1 MGRASPLPVEPR
13 GSRRSYR
20 REPFIHFAP
29 VQTGDV
35 HSVPVGRR
43 ALLVEVDDAATALA
57 LADWARQARVG
68 AGEIVPGAATVLFD
82 EVDDLALLRDVLTG
96 WTPTAE
102 APARAYGEIA
112 VRYDGPDLAFVA
124 EAWGTDP
131 AGVVERHSAVEY
143 VAAFCGFAPGFAY
156 LAGLADEL
164 AVPRLVTPR
173 SRVPAGSVALAG
185 AWCGIYPTASPG
197 GWRILGSTD
206 ALLWDQVRDEPAL
219 LPPGT
224 RVRFVPA

>member
-1 MGRASPLPVEPR
+1 VD
-13 GSRRSYR
+13 
-20 REPFIHFAP
+20 
-29 VQTGDV
+29 QTGDMRTR
-35 HSVPVGRR
+35 PVGRQ
-43 ALLVEVDDAATALA
+43 ALLVEVADAAAALA
-57 LADWARQARVG
+57 LADWARRQGVE

-82 EVDDLALLRDVLTG
+82 EVAEIEVLRDVLAE
-96 WTPTAE
+96 WSPTAE
-102 APARAYGEIA
+102 PPRHASIEIE

-131 AGVVERHSAVEY
+131 EGVVERHSSVEY

-156 LAGLADEL
+156 LQGLSGEL
-164 AVPRLVTPR
+164 AVPRLESPR

-206 ALLWDQVRDEPAL
+206 AVLWDQVRDQPAL

-224 RVRFVPA
+224 RVRFVPS